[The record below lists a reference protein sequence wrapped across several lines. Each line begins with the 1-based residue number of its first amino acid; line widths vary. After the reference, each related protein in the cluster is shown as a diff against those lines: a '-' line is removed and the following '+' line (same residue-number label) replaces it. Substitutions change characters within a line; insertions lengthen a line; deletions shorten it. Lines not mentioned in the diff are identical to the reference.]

1 MKSKILFLTAA
12 FLFILV
18 FFTYGNDRS
27 DTSGKTGKITMVLSG
42 IKTEQA
48 NKTVAETNLT
58 AAQNNLIAQKPDLE
72 KARDEKRAEAQKIF
86 AEHDGK
92 HELGSPEYNY
102 WQGLLTNANSAAN
115 SYQGQID
122 VLQNAVDDAQKQL
135 DDANA
140 ALEDWQQQLQAI
152 GNVSSANWDCFFD
165 GKCGDYGPAPEKGKG
180 FVIIPNSGPPI
191 TSGAPGIFT
200 PLSQEYKDRYKVDNK
215 NIPPP
220 QATPPQKGIIEQ
232 ATEKVRGYFR
242 DVIKRMQE
250 TKVRRVG
257 NAVLAVRG

>member
-1 MKSKILFLTAA
+1 MKNKFFLLTAT
-12 FLFILV
+12 FLFVLTS
-18 FFTYGNDRS
+18 FAYGYERV
-27 DTSGKTGKITMVLSG
+27 DTSGKSGKITLVLQG

-48 NKTVAETNLT
+48 NKAVAETNLN
-58 AAQNNLIAQKPDLE
+58 AAQNNLSAQKPDLE
-72 KARDEKRAEAQKIF
+72 KARDEKKAEAQKIF
-86 AEHDGK
+86 DAHDGK
-92 HELGSPEYNY
+92 HEQGSAEYNY
-102 WQGLLTNANSAAN
+102 WQGLINDAVSAAN

-122 VLQNAVDDAQKQL
+122 ALQQAVDDAQKQL
-135 DDANA
+135 DDADA
-140 ALEDWQQQLQAI
+140 ALKDWQQQLQAI

-165 GKCGDYGPAPEKGKG
+165 GKCGDYGPTPEKGKG
-180 FVIIPNSGPPI
+180 FVIVPNSGAPI

-220 QATPPQKGIIEQ
+220 PSTPPQKGIIEE
-232 ATEKVRGYFR
+232 ATDKVRGYFQ
-242 DVIKRMQE
+242 DIIKRMQG